1 MVPGSN
7 SSGSSGGG
15 GDGEGDGDNNLY
27 NPSSADNNH
36 GKEEEEDMQ
45 HGDKLGGECHVVTMA
60 DKEPDEGEP
69 PDNNNEPVPEK
80 SNEPVD
86 VRNES
91 TISSKTTSDTSEFPV
106 DVFGDYL
113 LLEKLIHE

>member
-1 MVPGSN
+1 
-7 SSGSSGGG
+7 
-15 GDGEGDGDNNLY
+15 
-27 NPSSADNNH
+27 
-36 GKEEEEDMQ
+36 
-45 HGDKLGGECHVVTMA
+45 MA
-60 DKEPDEGEP
+60 HKEPDEEEP

-106 DVFGDYL
+106 GVFGDYL
-113 LLEKLIHE
+113 LLEKLIHERETENLATPGSGKVETHSKKN